1 MTNLPPDPSEN
12 EEEMF
17 RSIERGIICDKYDK
31 IPVEVTGKEA
41 ITPIQSFE
49 EANLGK
55 SLSVNVQKNKVHQ
68 AHLCAEVYNTHNPCR
83 KRCHDLLS
91 NRIRKDGKHYPLT
104 RQDQCAYP
112 PHCSQ

>member
-12 EEEMF
+12 EEEMS

-55 SLSVNVQKNKVHQ
+55 SLYTKPTPAQKYIIPTILAGRDVMTCCQTGLGKTVNII
-68 AHLCAEVYNTHNPCR
+68 L
-83 KRCHDLLS
+83 
-91 NRIRKDGKHYPLT
+91 
-104 RQDQCAYP
+104 
-112 PHCSQ
+112 